1 MKIYNYNYSFIFSI
15 SMEVGLSVIKFLQL
29 ESDKYIEESRKFMEV
44 KVKEVIDYT
53 YKNEIP
59 IYFESIY
66 YIKIIPHINF
76 KLFKTNLQDKVPDLE
91 IKIDV
96 YNYSFYIFY
105 KRIRIGEILN
115 IFYPFSVNNNNILN
129 LSKIKQKDELN
140 DIKYYDM
147 HPKYIL
153 CSLLREL
160 YSPANHDDQDEIFED
175 VLTNIELW
183 KNDGT
188 FKLRNYRDIDFNTSD
203 FKKYVDMIKE
213 TTNTALFGIVDNVLY
228 VALYDIT
235 PTIELLNANGF
246 TNYSFNNGKIYED
259 IRLNTAIFQIPD
271 SKNKIR
277 LFNSLEYELIPAYK
291 NSTNLHLLVLLR
303 YTLVEYNILDISNIR
318 QAADMKLN
326 TFITKYKKV
335 FKNINYDNCDFYG
348 VYYPDTQYRKTMY
361 LENIVKQRLSNIH

>member
-1 MKIYNYNYSFIFSI
+1 
-15 SMEVGLSVIKFLQL
+15 MEVALSVIKFLQL

-44 KVKEVIDYT
+44 KVKEVIEYT
-53 YKNEIP
+53 YLNKIP

-76 KLFKTNLQDKVPDLE
+76 KIFKTNLLDNVPDLE
-91 IKIDV
+91 VKIDV

-115 IFYPFSVNNNNILN
+115 IFYPFSINNSNLS

-140 DIKYYDM
+140 DIKYYDI

-160 YSPANHDDQDEIFED
+160 YSPANHKDQEEIFED
-175 VLTNIELW
+175 VLDHIELW
-183 KNDGT
+183 KHDGT
-188 FKLRNYRDIDFNTSD
+188 FRLNKHKDIIFNTSD
-203 FKKYVDMIKE
+203 FKKYVDIISAAA
-213 TTNTALFGIVDNVLY
+213 NTALFGIVDNILY

-235 PTIELLNANGF
+235 PIIELLNTKGF

-259 IRLNTAIFQIPD
+259 MRLNTAIFQIPE

-277 LFNSLEYELIPAYK
+277 LFNSLSYELIPAYK

-303 YTLVEYNILDISNIR
+303 YTLVEYNILDISNVT
-318 QAADMKLN
+318 QAANMKLN
-326 TFITKYKKV
+326 TFITKYKKA
-335 FKNINYDNCDFYG
+335 FKNISYDNCDFYG
-348 VYYPDTQYRKTMY
+348 IYYPDTQYRKTLY